1 MVKSRAIA
9 FILALCLVFSCCF
22 TASAETVLKSGSKG
36 YIDNSSLMPP
46 YVTDDKVKLI
56 SINGGKLQSPEWIK
70 TLVIEEVNV
79 QYCSPNGKFSGMTYV
94 LDHLQEMGVN
104 GIWLDPIYG
113 GPHYLNYG
121 PATVDSYIT
130 GTNDPEEG
138 WKVVAK
144 FVEEAHKRNIRVF
157 LDIITWGICRFA
169 PLFEEKPEWFGKY
182 NERYTGYE
190 YNWANP
196 ELTEW
201 FANELIDIVRKTDI
215 DGYRCD
221 CGIAYGCRKMY
232 EKVRSE
238 LYAEGNYIVLIGESV
253 SDDTAD
259 IFDFSEHSCDYDL
272 KTEGEIYIN
281 GELKMPDVVK
291 KGFGFDT
298 LNSQFANEGGKKT
311 FYTSLV
317 SCHDTQKYMVKG
329 NIVNIA
335 YSAILAPFIPLWY
348 CGEEWNNTYSSTGWL
363 WSTGVYWNEIEN
375 NRDFFEKV
383 KAYMRIRRLYP
394 EIFNYYPDNHRET
407 NICEVATDR
416 ENPVLVS
423 YARYADGKGILVIP
437 NQGEDNSR
445 FKVTIPYKDMGLNE
459 GRTYSLVNLLTGKLI
474 GTGKGTDLTAFSTTV
489 EDKNVGVYLVR
500 PAEKNEKITVTA
512 ATVQNTVKDNIN
524 DNENSGDSAYIPV
537 DNNAENNGDIATEKE
552 KVSTV
557 QKKKVPGKVIYEN
570 YIPWGVIIGIAAGI
584 VVIAAA
590 ITAFIIYKKK
600 KKTLQS

>member
-407 NICEVATDR
+407 NICEVATDH
-416 ENPVLVS
+416 EEPVLVS

-437 NQGEDNSR
+437 NQSEENNR
-445 FKVTIPYKDMGLNE
+445 FKVTIPYKAMGLNE
-459 GRTYSLVNLLTGKLI
+459 SATYSLVNLLTGKLI
-474 GTGKGTDLTAFSTTV
+474 GTGKGKDLSAFSTTV

-512 ATVQNTVKDNIN
+512 SKVQNTITDSSSDKQ
-524 DNENSGDSAYIPV
+524 NSDVSTYVPV
-537 DNNAENNGDIATEKE
+537 DNSAENTGD
-552 KVSTV
+552 TV
-557 QKKKVPGKVIYEN
+557 TVKKKVPGKVIYEN
-570 YIPWGVIIGIAAGI
+570 YIPWGVIIGIAAGA

>member
-1 MVKSRAIA
+1 MVKSRAVA

-70 TLVIEEVNV
+70 TLVLEEVNV
-79 QYCSPNGKFSGMTYV
+79 QFCSPNGKFSGMTYV

-113 GPHYLNYG
+113 GLHYLNYG
-121 PATVDSYIT
+121 PATVDAYIT
-130 GTNDPEEG
+130 ETNDYEEG

-144 FVEEAHKRNIRVF
+144 FVEEAHKRDIRVF
-157 LDIITWGICRFA
+157 LDIITWGISKYA
-169 PLFEEKPEWFGKY
+169 PLLEEKPEWFGDY
-182 NERYTGYE
+182 HERYGGYQ
-190 YNWANP
+190 YDWTNP

-221 CGIAYGCRKMY
+221 CGIDYGCKEMY
-232 EKVRSE
+232 QKVRSE
-238 LYAEGNYIVLIGESV
+238 LYAEGNYIVLMGEAVNDS
-253 SDDTAD
+253 TAD
-259 IFDFSEHSCDYDL
+259 IFDFSEHSCNYDL
-272 KTEGEIYIN
+272 QTEGEMYVN
-281 GELKMPDVVK
+281 GNLKMPAVIK
-291 KGFGFDT
+291 TGFGFDT
-298 LNSQFANEGGKKT
+298 LSSQTAGEGGKRT
-311 FYTSLV
+311 FYTSVV
-317 SCHDTQKYMVKG
+317 SCHDTMKYMVKG
-329 NIVNIA
+329 NIVNMA

-363 WSTGVYWNEIEN
+363 WQTGVYWNEIEN

-407 NICEVATDR
+407 NICEVATDH
-416 ENPVLVS
+416 EDPVLVS

-437 NQGEDNSR
+437 NQSEDNSR
-445 FKVTIPYKDMGLNE
+445 FKVTIPYKDMGLKE
-459 GRTYSLVNLLTGKLI
+459 SGTYSLVNLLTGKVI

-500 PAEKNEKITVTA
+500 PAEKDEKITVTA
-512 ATVQNTVKDNIN
+512 SKVQNTVTDNGN
-524 DNENSGDSAYIPV
+524 GTQNGGASADNIPV
-537 DNNAENNGDIATEKE
+537 DNSAENIEDTEPEKE
-552 KVSTV
+552 KVTTV
-557 QKKKVPGKVIYEN
+557 KKKKIPGEVIYET
-570 YIPWGVIIGIAAGI
+570 YIPWGVIIGIAAGV

-600 KKTLQS
+600 KKRA